1 MKNSALI
8 AFLALAQ
15 NENGVKCFLVPNQA
29 KGTFTTTS
37 TLKMGVPKPSESAY
51 AAILAKLEKAGFDM
65 KNAVSSRLSASP
77 NLEDVQPEIE
87 TELQASIEEVREAIA
102 DVEGAV
108 GSTVDTVVA
117 KAEIELETA
126 IKDMKEAVETDDLK
140 LMEKAENELEQAITD
155 VEKAVA
161 VTDTPITVSNAA
173 SEVSEPVKSAVKED
187 PVLESSSSEEVKP
200 ISVKPVPEAKEDV
213 VKEVTDEITVS
224 TTASSEVSETVASA
238 AKEAENI
245 LIASAEPTKRVEVA
259 FDVEATIGEKA
270 LDVAQVEAE
279 VEKSVEAIEA
289 TTSVAKIDPI
299 VEEKTVEMMPQIEK
313 STEVTVVASTDA
325 TSSIQEVGGKD
336 AEVIL
341 ASATTDVHEGVS
353 AVEGNSIIDTVVSA
367 AGAIIEAGESLANAV
382 SSLQ

>member
-1 MKNSALI
+1 
-8 AFLALAQ
+8 
-15 NENGVKCFLVPNQA
+15 
-29 KGTFTTTS
+29 
-37 TLKMGVPKPSESAY
+37 
-51 AAILAKLEKAGFDM
+51 
-65 KNAVSSRLSASP
+65 
-77 NLEDVQPEIE
+77 
-87 TELQASIEEVREAIA
+87 VREAIA

-224 TTASSEVSETVASA
+224 TTTSSEVSETVASA